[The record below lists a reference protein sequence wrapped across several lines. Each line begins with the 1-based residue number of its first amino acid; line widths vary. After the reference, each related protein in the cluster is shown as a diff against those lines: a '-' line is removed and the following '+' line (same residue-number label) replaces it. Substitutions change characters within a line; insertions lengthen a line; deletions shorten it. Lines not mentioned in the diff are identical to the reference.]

1 MLSHTSEIRVRYADT
16 DQMHCVYNGKYLE
29 YFEVG
34 RAEMMRNYGLD
45 YKTVESKGYFLPLTE
60 TYIKYL
66 NPAYYDDIILVK
78 AFVKEFPL
86 LKIHID
92 YSLSRKENKEIV
104 AEGFTEH
111 VFLSKNSNKVV
122 RPPVFFVDAIK
133 SFYDKK

>member
-1 MLSHTSEIRVRYADT
+1 MLAYTTEIRVRYADT

-34 RAEMMRNYGLD
+34 RAEMMRHYGLD
-45 YKTVESKGYFLPLTE
+45 YKTVESKGYFLPLSE
-60 TYIKYL
+60 AHIKYIT
-66 NPAYYDDIILVK
+66 PAYYDEIILVK
-78 AFVKEFPL
+78 AFVKELPL

-92 YSLSRKENKEIV
+92 YSLSRKENNETV

-111 VFLSKNSNKVV
+111 VFLSKDSNKVV
-122 RPPVFFVDAIK
+122 RPPAFFIDAIK